1 MKKLDA
7 LIRLER
13 FRITLPPNYSG
24 SLAVVLEACKP
35 GGYVHIVIEPMKRIR
50 STGPLSQNHRI
61 NGFIQQICNWTG
73 EDFATVKI
81 YCKQK
86 ALRRGYPI
94 REVEG
99 KQVYSRITGEPIP
112 ESEAFITVEQA
123 AFLIEEIEQLAAE
136 LGISLVES

>member
-7 LIRLER
+7 LIRLDQ
-13 FRITLPPNYSG
+13 FRVLLPSAYG
-24 SLAVVLEACKP
+24 SALSVVLEACKH

-73 EDFATVKI
+73 EDFATVKM
-81 YCKQK
+81 YCKNK

-94 REVEG
+94 REIDG
-99 KQVYSRITGEPIP
+99 KPVYSRITGEPIP

-136 LGISLVES
+136 LGISLVEA